1 MFLGQHNYF
10 LDDDHYLTMPAAF
23 REAMAEGAYVTQG
36 FERNLVI
43 LTERAFQELY
53 QRVVAMNIANPLARL
68 LLRMILGNATR
79 LETDQAGRILLPG
92 NLIMFAGLE
101 KKVVLVGQGDYFEV
115 WAPTMWDEQS
125 DDLQNIE
132 ANTQRFAVLDLATH

>member
-10 LDDDHYLTMPAAF
+10 LDDDHYLTMPATF
-23 REAMAEGAYVTQG
+23 REAMADGAYVTQG

-43 LTERAFQELY
+43 MTEKAFQELY

-79 LETDQAGRILLPG
+79 LETDQAGRILLPN
-92 NLIMFAGLE
+92 NLILFAGLE

-115 WAPTMWDEQS
+115 WAPSMWDKQS
-125 DDLQNIE
+125 DDLQNTAANIE
-132 ANTQRFAVLDLATH
+132 RFAVLDLAAH

>member
-1 MFLGQHNYF
+1 MFLGQHTYF
-10 LDDDHYLTMPAAF
+10 LDDDHYLTLPAAF
-23 REAMAEGAYVTQG
+23 REAMAVGAYVTQG

-43 LTERAFQELY
+43 LTENAFRELY

-115 WAPTMWDEQS
+115 WAPAMWDKQS
-125 DDLQNIE
+125 SDLQDAQ
-132 ANTQRFAVLDLATH
+132 ANTGRFAVLDLAAH

>member
-1 MFLGQHNYF
+1 MFLGQHTYF
-10 LDDDHYLTMPAAF
+10 LDDDLYLTIPAAF
-23 REAMAEGAYVTQG
+23 REAMAGGAYVTQG

-43 LTERAFQELY
+43 MTEQAFQELY

-79 LETDQAGRILLPG
+79 LETDQAGRFRLPAD
-92 NLIMFAGLE
+92 LVMFAGLE

-115 WAPTMWDEQS
+115 WAPSLWDKQS
-125 DDLQNIE
+125 NDLQNTE
-132 ANTQRFAVLDLATH
+132 ANTERFAVLDLAVH